1 MRQLPQVS
9 DPNLLVGF
17 ATGDDAAVYK
27 LTDELA
33 IVQTVD
39 FFPPIVDD
47 PFTYGEIA
55 VANAVSDVYAMG
67 GTPILG
73 LNIVAFP
80 SDLPIEILG
89 EIMKGA
95 SSKATEAGVIIV
107 GGHTI
112 EDEEP
117 KFGMAVTGLIE
128 PKSEVTNAGARPGDK
143 LILTKPIGTG
153 IITTAAKQ
161 SEIRSE
167 IMVTAVE
174 SMKALN
180 RDASH
185 AMLEVGASAC
195 VDVTGFG
202 LIGHL
207 LELVNTSG
215 VSARISRQA
224 VPVLE
229 GCLEFLEKGIAPDG
243 TNRNLISAD
252 PHVTWD
258 TLLRKQ
264 DKLLLCDAQTSGGL
278 LISIGPSKVDKLID
292 TLQIGGVDS
301 AAVVG
306 EILVEAPSKGPKIEV
321 VA

>member
-1 MRQLPQVS
+1 
-9 DPNLLVGF
+9 
-17 ATGDDAAVYK
+17 
-27 LTDELA
+27 
-33 IVQTVD
+33 
-39 FFPPIVDD
+39 VDD

-67 GTPILG
+67 GKPLLG

-95 SSKATEAGVIIV
+95 SSKAAEAGVIIV

-117 KFGMAVTGLIE
+117 KFGLAVTGLIE
-128 PKSEVTNAGARPGDK
+128 PQSQVTNAGARPGDK
-143 LILTKPIGTG
+143 LILTKPVGTG

-207 LELVNTSG
+207 LELVNASG

-229 GCLEFLEKGIAPDG
+229 GCLEFLEKGIVPSG

-292 TLQIGGVDS
+292 TLRIGGVDS

-306 EILVEAPSKGPKIEV
+306 EILVEVPSKGPKIEV

>member
-1 MRQLPQVS
+1 M
-9 DPNLLVGF
+9 
-17 ATGDDAAVYK
+17 
-27 LTDELA
+27 
-33 IVQTVD
+33 
-39 FFPPIVDD
+39 DD

-67 GTPILG
+67 GKPLLG

-95 SSKATEAGVIIV
+95 SSKAAEAGVIIV

-117 KFGMAVTGLIE
+117 KFGLAVTGLIE
-128 PKSEVTNAGARPGDK
+128 PQSQVTNAGASPGDK
-143 LILTKPIGTG
+143 LILTKPVGTG

-207 LELVNTSG
+207 LELVNASG

-252 PHVTWD
+252 PHVIWD